1 MIKVVDDFLDK
12 EYFKEI
18 QDIMLGGQFPWFYNP
33 YITDDEDQ
41 KDKYYFTHNFYDSK
55 LYVNS
60 TYFNL
65 LIKFLNQI
73 GSKSIIRVKGNLYLN
88 KGKKEI
94 HRFHKD
100 FSYKHKGCL
109 LYING
114 NNGLTYFNKE
124 EVKPK
129 PNRLVF
135 FDPSK
140 DHASSLPTDD
150 NRRININVN
159 YF

>member
-1 MIKVVDDFLDK
+1 
-12 EYFKEI
+12 
-18 QDIMLGGQFPWFYNP
+18 
-33 YITDDEDQ
+33 
-41 KDKYYFTHNFYDSK
+41 
-55 LYVNS
+55 
-60 TYFNL
+60 
-65 LIKFLNQI
+65 
-73 GSKSIIRVKGNLYLN
+73 LN

>member
-12 EYFKEI
+12 KYFKEI
-18 QDIMLGGQFPWFYNP
+18 QDTMLGGSFPWFYNP
-33 YITDDEDQ
+33 YITDDED
-41 KDKYYFTHNFYDSK
+41 KKNKYYFIHNFYDSK

-60 TYFNL
+60 NYFNL
-65 LIKFLNQI
+65 LIKFFNQI
-73 GSKSIIRVKGNLYLN
+73 GSKSIIRVKGNLYLS

-109 LYING
+109 LYIND

-124 EVKPK
+124 EVRPK
-129 PNRLVF
+129 ANRVVF

>member
-1 MIKVVDDFLDK
+1 MVEVIDNFLDK

-18 QDIMLGGQFPWFYNP
+18 QNIMLGGDFPWYYNR
-33 YITDDEDQ
+33 YITDSKDSE
-41 KDKYYFTHNFYDSK
+41 DKYYFTHNFYDSK

-60 TYFNL
+60 NYFDL
-65 LIKFLNQI
+65 LRKFLNQI
-73 GSKSIIRVKGNLYLN
+73 KSKSLIRVKGNLYLS
-88 KGKKEI
+88 KGKKET

-100 FSYKHKGCL
+100 YPYKHKGCL
-109 LYING
+109 LYVND
-114 NNGLTYFNKE
+114 NNGSTYFNKK

-129 PNRLVF
+129 ANRIVF
-135 FDPSK
+135 LDPSK

>member
-1 MIKVVDDFLDK
+1 MVKVVDNFLDK

-33 YITDDEDQ
+33 YITDDKDQ

-60 TYFNL
+60 NYFNL

-73 GSKSIIRVKGNLYLN
+73 GSKSLIRVKGNLYLS
-88 KGKKEI
+88 KGKKET

-100 FSYKHKGCL
+100 YSYKHKACI
-109 LYING
+109 LYVND
-114 NNGLTYFNKE
+114 NNGLTYFNKK

-129 PNRLVF
+129 ANRIVF